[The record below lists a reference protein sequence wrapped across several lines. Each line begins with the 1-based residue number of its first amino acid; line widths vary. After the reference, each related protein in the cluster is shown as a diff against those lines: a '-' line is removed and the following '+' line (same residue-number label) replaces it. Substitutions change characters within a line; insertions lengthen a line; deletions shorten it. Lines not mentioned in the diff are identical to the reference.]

1 MINIYVLL
9 SLSHSYA
16 GLLGVFQFVV

>member
-9 SLSHSYA
+9 SLSYSYA
-16 GLLGVFQFVV
+16 GLSGDFQFAV

>member
-9 SLSHSYA
+9 GLSYSCA
-16 GLLGVFQFVV
+16 GLSGDFQFAV